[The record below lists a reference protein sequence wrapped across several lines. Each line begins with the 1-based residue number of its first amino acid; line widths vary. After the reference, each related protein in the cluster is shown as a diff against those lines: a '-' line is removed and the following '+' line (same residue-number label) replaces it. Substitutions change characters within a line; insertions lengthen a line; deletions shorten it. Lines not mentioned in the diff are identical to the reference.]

1 MSATRGRSPRL
12 SVAAKLLAIAVIA
25 TAVFAA
31 DAPAWRVASGDVR
44 VLCPLTIGGSF
55 EAKTAALSG
64 TLGLASAQPVT
75 LTGAL
80 SVDLRTLDSGI
91 AMRNGHMRE
100 RYLEVDKGEGFA
112 KAVLSEIRLTDAK
125 DDSFKGATAFTAKLA
140 LHGTNRPVAGRA
152 EVRRDGASVRVEASF
167 PVSIPEFGIEKPRYL
182 GVGVKDEVQVKV
194 SFGATTA
201 PPTGGQ
207 P

>member
-1 MSATRGRSPRL
+1 MNAGRRYGSR
-12 SVAAKLLAIAVIA
+12 VFEAAALLALAL
-25 TAVFAA
+25 TAAAA
-31 DAPAWRVASGDVR
+31 DGPQWSIASGDVR
-44 VLCPLTIGGSF
+44 VLCPMTIGGSF
-55 EAKTAALSG
+55 EAKTSSLSG
-64 TLGLASAQPVT
+64 TLGVAGTQPIV
-75 LTGAL
+75 LSGSL

-125 DDSFKGATAFTAKLA
+125 DDSFKGATAFSAKLS
-140 LHGTNRPVAGRA
+140 LHGTSRPVAGRA
-152 EVRRDGASVRVEASF
+152 EVRREGAAMRIEASF

-182 GVGVKDEVQVKV
+182 GVGVKDEVRVKV
-194 SFGATTA
+194 SFGATPA

>member
-12 SVAAKLLAIAVIA
+12 SVAATLLAIAVTA
-25 TAVFAA
+25 TAASAA

-44 VLCPLTIGGSF
+44 ILCPLTIGGSF

-91 AMRNGHMRE
+91 GMRNDHMRE
-100 RYLEVDKGEGFA
+100 RYLEVGKGEGFA
-112 KAVLSEIRLTDAK
+112 KAVLSEIRLTDARLATFEG
-125 DDSFKGATAFTAKLA
+125 STAFTGTLS
-140 LHGTNRPVAGRA
+140 LHGTGRPVTGRA
-152 EVRRDGASVRVEASF
+152 QVRRDGAAMRVEASF
-167 PVSIPEFGIEKPRYL
+167 PVRILEYGIAKPQYL
-182 GVGVKDEVQVKV
+182 GVGVKDEVQVRV
-194 SFGATTA
+194 SFGATPA
-201 PPTGGQ
+201 PAAGDAP
-207 P
+207 